1 MNQKII
7 AAKEAMVNEV
17 TESIK
22 NSQSTTIVEY
32 RGLTVAQLTELRREL
47 RKEGAE
53 LKVYKNNLVL
63 RASREL
69 GYTDLESSLEGPNAV
84 VFSKE
89 SPTAAPKILAK
100 FAKKNKAL
108 VIKSGI
114 AEGKVLTKDQVNELA
129 KLPSKEGMLSMLLGC
144 LQSPVIKFACA
155 VKAIA
160 EKNEEQNA

>member
-53 LKVYKNNLVL
+53 LKVYKNNL
-63 RASREL
+63 
-69 GYTDLESSLEGPNAV
+69 
-84 VFSKE
+84 
-89 SPTAAPKILAK
+89 I
-100 FAKKNKAL
+100 
-108 VIKSGI
+108 
-114 AEGKVLTKDQVNELA
+114 
-129 KLPSKEGMLSMLLGC
+129 
-144 LQSPVIKFACA
+144 
-155 VKAIA
+155 
-160 EKNEEQNA
+160 

>member
-17 TESIK
+17 TESMK
-22 NSQSTTIVEY
+22 ASQSTTIVEY

-69 GYTDLESSLEGPNAV
+69 GYADLEPSLEGPNAV

-108 VIKSGI
+108 VIQSGI
-114 AEGKVLTKDQVNELA
+114 AEGKVLTK
-129 KLPSKEGMLSMLLGC
+129 
-144 LQSPVIKFACA
+144 
-155 VKAIA
+155 
-160 EKNEEQNA
+160 

>member
-1 MNQKII
+1 MNQSII

-17 TESIK
+17 AEGIK
-22 NSQSTTIVEY
+22 SSQSTTIVEY
-32 RGLTVAQLTELRREL
+32 RGLTVAELKEL
-47 RKEGAE
+47 RKNLRAEGAE
-53 LKVYKNNLVL
+53 IKVYKNNLVL

-69 GYTDLESSLEGPNAV
+69 GYTELESSLEGPNAV
-84 VFSKE
+84 VFSHE

-100 FAKKNKAL
+100 FAKKNKNL

-114 AEGKVLTKDQVNELA
+114 AEGKVLSKEQVNELA

-155 VKAIA
+155 VKAVA
-160 EKNEEQNA
+160 ENQEQNA

>member
-17 TESIK
+17 AESIK
-22 NSQSTTIVEY
+22 ASQSTTIVEY
-32 RGLTVAQLTELRREL
+32 RGLTVAELTELRKSL
-47 RKEGAE
+47 RAEGAE

-63 RASREL
+63 RASKEL
-69 GYTDLESSLEGPNAV
+69 GYAELESSLEGPNAV

-89 SPTAAPKILAK
+89 SATAAPKILAK
-100 FAKKNKAL
+100 YAKKNKNL

-114 AEGKVLTKDQVNELA
+114 AEGRVLTQEQVKELA

-155 VKAIA
+155 VKAVA
-160 EKNEEQNA
+160 ENQENA

>member
-1 MNQKII
+1 MNQSII

-17 TESIK
+17 AEGIK
-22 NSQSTTIVEY
+22 SSQSTTIVEY
-32 RGLTVAQLTELRREL
+32 RGLTVAELKEL
-47 RKEGAE
+47 RKNLRAEGAE

-69 GYTDLESSLEGPNAV
+69 GYTELESSLEGPNAV
-84 VFSKE
+84 VFSHE

-100 FAKKNKAL
+100 FAKKNKNL

-114 AEGKVLTKDQVNELA
+114 AEGKVLSKEQVNELA

-155 VKAIA
+155 VKAVA
-160 EKNEEQNA
+160 ENQEQNA